1 MNQATQVDMF
11 MIRMCTNLNL
21 PRIGEACGGKDHSTV
36 MYVFEQI
43 DRKLNNDPALSRQVQ
58 QV

>member
-1 MNQATQVDMF
+1 MF

-21 PRIGEACGGKDHSTV
+21 PRIGRACGGKYHSTIK
-36 MYVFEQI
+36 YVFAQI
-43 DRKLNNDPALSRQVQ
+43 DRKLNNDPALSRLVQ